1 MKLSVVIVTWNS
13 AADIEPCIDSINFG
27 GQFEVIV
34 VDNASRDATRDGL
47 AEFHHL
53 NLVKNEHNCGYAR
66 ANNQGLKQ
74 ASGEYVLLLN
84 PDTKLDLGALDR
96 LSDWLDRHPETAAV
110 APRLVNPDGSTQL
123 SMRSLPTAGS
133 VLWEL
138 LGCARLFPNSRVFG
152 RWRMKYFDY
161 EKQAEV
167 EQPMASCLMF
177 RRKLLE
183 DLGGFDESFPIFYN
197 DVDLSKRM
205 RDARLKTVYLPDA
218 RVVHKRGAST
228 SQVRPK
234 MITASHRSLFRY
246 LRKHDHTGLFWLKAI
261 VLLPL
266 LEISAALRILAWRL
280 THRSARN

>member
-13 AADIEPCIDSINFG
+13 ATDIETCIDSINSG

-34 VDNASRDATRDGL
+34 VDNASTDATRDKL
-47 AEFHHL
+47 AAYHHL
-53 NLVKNEHNCGYAR
+53 NLVKNERNYGYAR

-74 ASGEYVLLLN
+74 TSGEYVLLLN
-84 PDTKLDLGALDR
+84 PDTRLGLGALDR
-96 LSDWLDRHPETAAV
+96 LSDWLDQHPETAAV

-133 VLWEL
+133 VLCEL
-138 LGCARLFPNSRVFG
+138 LGFARLLPNSRVFG

-161 EKQAEV
+161 ERQAEV

-177 RRKLLE
+177 RRKVLE
-183 DLGGFDESFPIFYN
+183 DLGGFDENFPIFYN

-205 RDARLKTVYLPDA
+205 KDAGLKTVYLPDA

-228 SQVRPK
+228 SKVRPK

-246 LRKHDHTGLFWLKAI
+246 LRKHDHSGLFWLKAI

-266 LEISAALRILAWRL
+266 LEASAALRILAYRL
-280 THRSARN
+280 TRRSAPN